1 MGLFAQQPRQD
12 SQLSATPSSLSRS
25 STLSSETVTS
35 SSSLATIP
43 SSSSATSLR
52 AFFSDPK
59 EYFAPSVFYAPSPLS
74 LRRGMSIKEAKRAV
88 LEEIPDKRSSAEVFR
103 PPAGFS
109 TRKRANSAA
118 ALIPPLWIAPPTP
131 PLARHDSWLS
141 DESRSR
147 TVGQRNRRG
156 SAEDVDSQVHVTFVR
171 EHRRSRSS
179 TPTDRN
185 RRPPSPKLASGKVLS
200 PLPELIG
207 TRKSAMVSALESSR
221 RSPTK
226 MSRSPDLT
234 KDDLLQEAVESDED
248 TQVPHLF
255 PTTRMDF
262 RHVDSENIN
271 SAPLSRTRSADKIG
285 PSGRSLQGR
294 RSLMRTHT
302 TSVHFTRP
310 SSIGDSSQA
319 SSTIRIDFPTESAS
333 SKETDVILPLLP
345 PSTTFRPKSRRTL
358 SLPFA
363 PHLLPRTAINGPM
376 LPPPAPSRKIKSP
389 FHAPASALKA
399 PSVCTTLSTSSNV
412 ATASLSTFSSWD
424 FPVASNADTVVGRHR
439 VLSHLSS
446 YDLPNPGQAPPS
458 TLSPVRAHLTSSPS
472 SFQQL
477 SPTTTPR
484 VQMGRAHTQP
494 LVSSRLGVGASSP
507 APSLSSQPTPLKRA
521 STISHHH
528 RPSTGNQA
536 HSGSGRQAKVPKLR
550 MPTSYSLQNSR
561 EIPSAQGPLSPS
573 TSMDGLALSRT
584 RSRDRRGSTSS
595 AGSFRDSFRFPPAPT
610 PPRESPSAGVGGMLR
625 SSSAVSLAGLL
636 NLGRRPSL
644 KDADALRARQEEMA
658 HKAMV
663 AAALQAEED
672 SDEEEFISFTRM

>member
-12 SQLSATPSSLSRS
+12 SQPSATPSSLSRS

-35 SSSLATIP
+35 SSSLVTIP

-52 AFFSDPK
+52 AFFADPK

-88 LEEIPDKRSSAEVFR
+88 LEESPDKRNSSEVFR
-103 PPAGFS
+103 PPGGFS

-141 DESRSR
+141 DDTRTR
-147 TVGQRNRRG
+147 TVAQRSRRG
-156 SAEDVDSQVHVTFVR
+156 SAEDVDLQARVTFVR

-207 TRKSAMVSALESSR
+207 TRKSTMVSALESSR

-226 MSRSPDLT
+226 MSRSPNLI
-234 KDDLLQEAVESDED
+234 KVDLLQEAVESDEEA
-248 TQVPHLF
+248 QVSHLF
-255 PTTRMDF
+255 SKSRMKL
-262 RHVDSENIN
+262 RPVDSENME
-271 SAPLSRTRSADKIG
+271 SAPLSRTGSAGKIG
-285 PSGRSLQGR
+285 LSARSLQGR

-302 TSVHFTRP
+302 TSAQSTRP

-319 SSTIRIDFPTESAS
+319 SSTIRIDFPTDSAS

-345 PSTTFRPKSRRTL
+345 PPTTFRPKSRRTL

-363 PHLLPRTAINGPM
+363 PHLLPRTAVNGPM
-376 LPPPAPSRKIKSP
+376 LPPPAPSRKMKSP

-399 PSVCTTLSTSSNV
+399 PTVCTTLSTSSNV

-424 FPVASNADTVVGRHR
+424 FPVAPNADSVVGRHR

-446 YDLPNPGQAPPS
+446 YDLPNPGQTPPPF
-458 TLSPVRAHLTSSPS
+458 LSPVGTRLTSSPS
-472 SFQQL
+472 SFQQF
-477 SPTTTPR
+477 SPTTNAR
-484 VQMGRAHTQP
+484 LRMERAHTQP
-494 LVSSRLGVGASSP
+494 LVSSRLGVDASSP
-507 APSLSSQPTPLKRA
+507 ASFVGSQPTPIKRA

-536 HSGSGRQAKVPKLR
+536 QSSSGRHSKVPKLR

-573 TSMDGLALSRT
+573 TSMDSLALSRT

-610 PPRESPSAGVGGMLR
+610 PPHEPPSAVGGMLR

-658 HKAMV
+658 RKAMV